1 MFERLM
7 SALVVGLPLGGLSA
21 LILVPF
27 ARELSGRLIAQYA
40 ATDALTAS
48 VSSYSSGTKH
58 YLDVRL
64 IGSLCVCD
72 VLVVL
77 NWGVSWQAW
86 MAASYCATLHVLA
99 RIDVQTRLLPD
110 MLTLPLLW
118 AGLLFHWS
126 GGWIELDD
134 AVAGAA
140 AGYGMLWLIWAA
152 FRGCSGRDGIGFGD
166 LKLAAANGAW
176 LGVEALP
183 WALLAASLAASVA
196 ALFGRASGRLKGFEA
211 VAFGPYLAMGA
222 ILVLFC
228 TQNSLSALSF
238 GFLTGLLVR

>member
-1 MFERLM
+1 MFERM
-7 SALVVGLPLGGLSA
+7 FSALVVGLPLGGLSA
-21 LILVPF
+21 LILVPV
-27 ARELSGRLIAQYA
+27 ARELSRRLMTQYA
-40 ATDALTAS
+40 APDALAAS
-48 VSSYSSGTKH
+48 LSSHSPGAKHCLDMLLVSG
-58 YLDVRL
+58 
-64 IGSLCVCD
+64 LCVCY
-72 VLVVL
+72 VLAVL

-86 MAASYCATLHVLA
+86 MAASYCTTLQVLA
-99 RIDVQTRLLPD
+99 RIDAQTRLLPD
-110 MLTLPLLW
+110 RLTLPLLW

-140 AGYGMLWLIWAA
+140 AGYGLLWLIWAA

-183 WALLAASLAASVA
+183 WALLAASLAACVA
-196 ALFGRASGRLKGFEA
+196 ALFGRVSGRLKRFEA

-228 TQNSLSALSF
+228 TQNSLSSLSF
-238 GFLTGLLVR
+238 GALTSLFVR

>member
-1 MFERLM
+1 MFERM
-7 SALVVGLPLGGLSA
+7 FSALVVGLPLGGLSA
-21 LILVPF
+21 LILVPV
-27 ARELSGRLIAQYA
+27 ARELSERFMVQCVV
-40 ATDALTAS
+40 TDSLTAS
-48 VSSYSSGTKH
+48 LSTHRQGAKN
-58 YLDVRL
+58 YLDRL
-64 IGSLCVCD
+64 LIAGLCLCY
-72 VLVVL
+72 VLAVL

-86 MAASYCATLHVLA
+86 MAASYCATLQVLA
-99 RIDVQTRLLPD
+99 RIDAQTRLLPD

-126 GGWIELDD
+126 GGWVELDN

-140 AGYGMLWLIWAA
+140 AGYGLLWVVWAA

-183 WALLAASLAASVA
+183 WALLAASLAACVA
-196 ALFGRASGRLKGFEA
+196 ALIGRASGRLKRFEA

-228 TQNSLSALSF
+228 TQNSLSCLSF
-238 GFLTGLLVR
+238 GALTSLLVR

>member
-7 SALVVGLPLGGLSA
+7 SALLVGLPLGGVSA

-27 ARELSGRLIAQYA
+27 ARELSRRLMMQYA
-40 ATDALTAS
+40 ATNALAAS
-48 VSSYSSGTKH
+48 LSSRSIGAKYC
-58 YLDVRL
+58 LDVL
-64 IGSLCVCD
+64 LVGGLCVCY
-72 VLVVL
+72 VLAVL

-86 MAASYCATLHVLA
+86 MAASYCATLQVLA
-99 RIDVQTRLLPD
+99 RIDAQTRLLPD
-110 MLTLPLLW
+110 RLTLPLLW

-126 GGWIELDD
+126 GGWVALDD

-140 AGYGMLWLIWAA
+140 AGYGLLWLIWAV

-176 LGVEALP
+176 LGIEALP
-183 WALLAASLAASVA
+183 WALLTASLAACVA
-196 ALFGRASGRLKGFEA
+196 AVFGRLSGRLKRFEA

-228 TQNSLSALSF
+228 TQNSLSFLSF
-238 GFLTGLLVR
+238 GAMTGLLAR

>member
-27 ARELSGRLIAQYA
+27 VRDWSRRLMMQYA
-40 ATDALTAS
+40 ASDALKAN
-48 VSSYSSGTKH
+48 VSSHSLETKNC
-58 YLDVRL
+58 LDTLLV
-64 IGSLCVCD
+64 GGLCVCY
-72 VLVVL
+72 VLAVL
-77 NWGVSWQAW
+77 NWGVSWQAL
-86 MAASYCATLHVLA
+86 MAASYCATLQVLA
-99 RIDVQTRLLPD
+99 RIDAQTRLLPD
-110 MLTLPLLW
+110 LLTLPLLW
-118 AGLLFHWS
+118 VGLLFHWS
-126 GGWIELDD
+126 GGWVELDD

-140 AGYGMLWLIWAA
+140 AGYGVLWLIWAA

-183 WALLAASLAASVA
+183 WALLAASLAACVA
-196 ALFGRASGRLKGFEA
+196 ALFGRSSGRLKAFEA
-211 VAFGPYLAMGA
+211 MAFGPYLAMGA

-228 TQNSLSALSF
+228 TQNSLSLLSF
-238 GFLTGLLVR
+238 GALTSLLAR

>member
-1 MFERLM
+1 MFERML

-21 LILVPF
+21 LILVPL
-27 ARELSGRLIAQYA
+27 ARELSWRLMVQCV
-40 ATDALTAS
+40 ATDSPTAS
-48 VSSYSSGTKH
+48 LSAHRQGAKN
-58 YLDVRL
+58 YLDGLL
-64 IGSLCVCD
+64 IGGLCLCS
-72 VLVVL
+72 VLAVL

-86 MAASYCATLHVLA
+86 MAASYCATLQVLA
-99 RIDVQTRLLPD
+99 RIDAQTRLLPD

-126 GGWIELDD
+126 GGWVELDD

-140 AGYGMLWLIWAA
+140 AGYGLLWLTWAA

-183 WALLAASLAASVA
+183 WALLAASLAACEHRTKAQTSD
-196 ALFGRASGRLKGFEA
+196 
-211 VAFGPYLAMGA
+211 
-222 ILVLFC
+222 
-228 TQNSLSALSF
+228 
-238 GFLTGLLVR
+238 